1 MIIDQIER
9 ANSYAYL
16 GEGFEKAMNFLY
28 DHRNGDLELGRYEIS
43 DDDYAMVQS
52 YETKPIEE
60 CHFEAHKRYIDVQYS
75 ISGSE
80 GISWA
85 LTDHLHQAD
94 YDEKKDFIRLE
105 GKGDI
110 FPLTAGNFFILFPS
124 DAHQP
129 KIMIGKSEQIRKIVL
144 KIRIR

>member
-16 GEGFEKAMNFLY
+16 GEGFEKAMRFLY

-43 DDDYAMVQS
+43 EDDYALVQT

-60 CHFEAHKRYIDVQYS
+60 CQFEAHKRYIDVQYM
-75 ISGSE
+75 ISGAE
-80 GISWA
+80 AISWA

-94 YDEKKDFIRLE
+94 YDEQKDFIRLE

-129 KIMIGKSEQIRKIVL
+129 KIMLEKSEQIRKIVL

>member
-43 DDDYAMVQS
+43 DDDYALVQS

-60 CHFEAHKRYIDVQYS
+60 CHFEATN
-75 ISGSE
+75 
-80 GISWA
+80 A
-85 LTDHLHQAD
+85 
-94 YDEKKDFIRLE
+94 
-105 GKGDI
+105 
-110 FPLTAGNFFILFPS
+110 ILMS
-124 DAHQP
+124 
-129 KIMIGKSEQIRKIVL
+129 V
-144 KIRIR
+144 

>member
-9 ANSYAYL
+9 AKFYASF
-16 GEGFEKAMNFLY
+16 GEGFEKGMQFLY
-28 DHRNGDLELGRYEIS
+28 DHRTGDLDLGRYEIS
-43 DDDYAMVQS
+43 DDDYALVQS

-60 CHFEAHKRYIDVQYS
+60 CHFEAHKRYIDVQYC
-75 ISGSE
+75 ISGAE

-94 YDEKKDFIRLE
+94 YDDQKDFVRLE
-105 GKGDI
+105 GIGDI
-110 FPLTAGNFFILFPS
+110 FPLTSGNFFILFPS

-129 KIMIGKSEQIRKIVL
+129 KIMIEKSATIRKIVL
-144 KIRIR
+144 KIRVR